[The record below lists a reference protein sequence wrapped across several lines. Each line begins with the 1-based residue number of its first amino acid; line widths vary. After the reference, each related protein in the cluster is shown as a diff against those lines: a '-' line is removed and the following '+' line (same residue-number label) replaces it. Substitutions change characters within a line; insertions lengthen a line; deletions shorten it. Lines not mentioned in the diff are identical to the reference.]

1 MKIEKLKQARSSRSW
16 EMFVN
21 SPTIREFAPDIKTVS
36 VKVQMVFNSAVCE
49 PIIKEYKRAL
59 NPHDKLYLHYDCANN
74 DCTGYGFDL
83 TQILRQ
89 AISSRKII
97 RGKIYCTGK
106 EDWKYLNASGCTC
119 HTTLYYELEP
129 NF

>member
-1 MKIEKLKQARSSRSW
+1 MNIEKLKQARSSRSW

-36 VKVQMVFNSAVCE
+36 VKVQMV
-49 PIIKEYKRAL
+49 
-59 NPHDKLYLHYDCANN
+59 
-74 DCTGYGFDL
+74 
-83 TQILRQ
+83 ILRQ
-89 AISSRKII
+89 SISSRKII

-119 HTTLYYELEP
+119 QTTLYYELAP